1 MVGGTMKLQ
10 RFSEMG
16 NMHGDDAGDWVRYDD
31 VKDLIALANRVA
43 ALNPDAGKIGAGM
56 LVQLVAEA
64 RHITQ

>member
-31 VKDLIALANRVA
+31 VKDLVVGYFENELA
-43 ALNPDAGKIGAGM
+43 K
-56 LVQLVAEA
+56 
-64 RHITQ
+64 